1 MHDKLSQAVKLYD
14 QLLSSQVAHPSRR
27 NTAITGSAFP
37 SPLPQ
42 VVPDTWMPPSSVSS
56 ANWTPSQTQPTA
68 HAQLRPP
75 SPRSA
80 HPHTSF
86 IPPPVSHPVGYYP
99 TSPTPQATQTADP
112 LVLQAASNQGLT
124 QVAAPSHLLS
134 SPPQQGSD
142 SFSNLRAFS
151 PLRQGVT
158 STGTPSL
165 PTFPN
170 APTLAPQSSY
180 MPSVPQS
187 IIQQPDRQEAL
198 LIDL

>member
-27 NTAITGSAFP
+27 NTTITSSTFP
-37 SPLPQ
+37 SPLRP

-56 ANWTPSQTQPTA
+56 ANWTPSQTQLTV
-68 HAQLRPP
+68 HAQMRPP

-80 HPHTSF
+80 HTHAPF
-86 IPPPVSHPVGYYP
+86 IPPVSHSVGYYP
-99 TSPTPQATQTADP
+99 TSPPPQATQATDP
-112 LVLQAASNQGLT
+112 SVLQAASNQGLT
-124 QVAAPSHLLS
+124 QVTASSYLPP

-158 STGTPSL
+158 TTGTPSL

-170 APTLAPQSSY
+170 APTLAPQLNY